1 MLDLPKVSVIV
12 PVYNVEDYLNECI
25 DSLINQ
31 TLKDI
36 EIICVDD
43 GSTDSSS
50 KILSSY
56 EDERI
61 KIITQENQGLSSA
74 RNTGLEHVSGDYI
87 YFIDSDDILC
97 ENALELMY
105 NTSEE
110 KSLDLLIFKLINFDN
125 DTKEKFESA
134 YYNMEYLIESVGDNV
149 FSHSDVSDYIFDIA
163 VTIQSKFFKKDL
175 IGDLRFIEGYI
186 FEDNPFFIE
195 TFLKAGRVYFLD
207 EYLYLKRSRK
217 GSITTTHND
226 KFFDFIPIS
235 EILIDISKRYGV
247 YDNYREG
254 LFKKILK
261 NIYLRFSQVGD
272 EYKAEFFNK
281 IKEFFTS
288 LKAETDNDEA
298 FQNLDDRLKEIYYS
312 AIESENS
319 REYELSIKCIDL
331 TELLEKKENKLQ
343 ENIELKNQYNKE
355 KLALFHRSQE
365 LSSKLNEMAN
375 ENREL
380 KEKLN

>member
-61 KIITQENQGLSSA
+61 RIITQENQGLSSA